1 MALPV
6 LAHRLVLSPES
17 RMKGITAQSVVM
29 KVLKSTPVSVK
40 L

>member
-6 LAHRLVLSPES
+6 FAHRLVLSPES
-17 RMKGITAQSVVM
+17 RMKGITAQSVVL
-29 KVLKSTPVSVK
+29 KVLKTVPVPVK